1 MELRKYEVFM
11 IFALFIIALLMG
23 AGDMRKIKKM
33 IAVKGIFFISL
44 ISIILWAL
52 TPNAGV
58 DIPEIVFIL
67 ILLSSGF
74 KAYKKDV
81 MELFFM
87 AKEFLFEVLK
97 IFLRKIL

>member
-1 MELRKYEVFM
+1 MELRKYELFM
-11 IFALFIIALLMG
+11 VVALFFIAILMG
-23 AGDMRKIKKM
+23 AGDMKKIKRM
-33 IAVKGIFFISL
+33 IAIKGIFFISL
-44 ISIILWAL
+44 IAVVLWAL

-81 MELFFM
+81 MELFAITKDFS
-87 AKEFLFEVLK
+87 FEVLK

>member
-1 MELRKYEVFM
+1 MVLRKYEAFM
-11 IFALFIIALLMG
+11 ILALFLIAILMG
-23 AGDMRKIKKM
+23 AADMKKIKKM
-33 IAVKGIFFISL
+33 IAIKGIFFVSL

-87 AKEFLFEVLK
+87 AKEFSFEVLK